1 MIFQHKKMKALAVV
15 AVGLVVLAI
24 VGFFILRGEK
34 TSDNKQIKILSD
46 NTDLQVRD
54 VFYTDVGDSGIKWEI
69 KSDLAKYK
77 RNENLAVFEKVIMKV
92 IMQDGKTYV
101 MTGNQGR
108 MNTETKDME
117 ISGDVNIVS
126 DKGDRLVTDILKYSD
141 SEKRFYTESPVK
153 LENSRM
159 QVRGTG
165 MSLSLTGKDVSL
177 LSRVKARVN

>member
-1 MIFQHKKMKALAVV
+1 MMIFQ
-15 AVGLVVLAI
+15 
-24 VGFFILRGEK
+24 GEK

-77 RNENLAVFEKVIMKV
+77 RNEKLAVFEKVIMKV

-141 SEKRFYTESPVK
+141 SEKRFYTEAPVK

-165 MSLSLTGKDVSL
+165 MSLSLTDKDVSL